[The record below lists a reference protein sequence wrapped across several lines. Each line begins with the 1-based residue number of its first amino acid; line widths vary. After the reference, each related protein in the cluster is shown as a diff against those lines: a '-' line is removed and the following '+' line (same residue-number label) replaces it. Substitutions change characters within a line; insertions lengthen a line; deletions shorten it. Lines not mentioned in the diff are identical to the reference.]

1 MHTKK
6 DVLAEALAL
15 PPVERTELIEELL
28 SSFDVADRE
37 RLAQLWA
44 AEAEERIDAY
54 ERGDIGAEPIE
65 SVFEKITQWRLSS
78 PTPPTPA
85 P

>member
-6 DVLAEALAL
+6 DVLAETLAL

-37 RLAQLWA
+37 RLDQLWA

-54 ERGDIGAEPIE
+54 ERGDITAESIE
-65 SVFEKITQWRLSS
+65 SVFEKIN
-78 PTPPTPA
+78 
-85 P
+85 

>member
-37 RLAQLWA
+37 RLDKLWT

-65 SVFEKITQWRLSS
+65 SVFEKIKQWRFSP